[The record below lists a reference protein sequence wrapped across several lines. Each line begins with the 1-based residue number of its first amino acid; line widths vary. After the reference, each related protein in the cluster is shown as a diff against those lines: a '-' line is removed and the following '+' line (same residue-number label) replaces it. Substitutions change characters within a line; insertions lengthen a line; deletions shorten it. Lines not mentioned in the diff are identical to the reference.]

1 METQNNAVYNYWE
14 SAAAD
19 LVRDGRKA
27 TAPDQN
33 LQQMIEE
40 ELLRHL
46 RPQDRVLDIGCGDG
60 ASSRRLAEQCA
71 EVVGVDYV
79 PGFIDLAKKNGA
91 RPNLSFSTA
100 NVLDL
105 SDIQRRFGPFDA
117 VTSIRCL
124 INLSTWEEQQR
135 ALEQIASLVKPG
147 GLYLASEGWSD
158 GLAGLNAKRERC
170 GLERIP
176 VIHHNL
182 FMDRATFA
190 SCADRYFEKVCFVTF
205 GLYLFLSRVL
215 QPVFVSPEKPRYDH
229 PVNRAAVD
237 LQKALGDDN
246 DFADC
251 DYAGVF
257 VLRRRAG

>member
-1 METQNNAVYNYWE
+1 METKGDAVYSYWE
-14 SAAAD
+14 SAAEH

-33 LQQMIEE
+33 LQELIEE
-40 ELLRHL
+40 ALLRFI

-60 ASSRRLAEQCA
+60 TSSRRLAGHCA

-79 PGFIDLAKKNGA
+79 PGFIELARQSNA
-91 RPNLSFSTA
+91 RANLSFSTA

-105 SDIQRRFGPFDA
+105 TDIRQRFGRFDV

-124 INLSTWEEQQR
+124 INLSAWEDQQR
-135 ALEQIASLVKPG
+135 AVGQIASLVKPG
-147 GLYLASEGWSD
+147 GLYLAGEGWSD
-158 GLAGLNAKRERC
+158 GLDGLNAKRERC

-182 FMDRATFA
+182 FMDRAAFA
-190 SCADRYFEKVCFVTF
+190 SCASRYFEKEHYETF
-205 GLYLFLSRVL
+205 GLYLFLSRVM
-215 QPVFVSPEKPRYDH
+215 QPVFVSPEKPGYDH
-229 PVNRAAVD
+229 PLNRTAVV
-237 LQKALGDDN
+237 LQKALDGDG

-257 VLRRRAG
+257 VLRRREG